1 MAIITVTTSADS
13 GAGSLRAAIASA
25 QSGDTIQF
33 AASLAN
39 QTIQLTSGQIEISA
53 GKSLTIDGSSAANL
67 TVSGNNASRIFLLKS
82 TSATPSNLTLKNL
95 TLANA
100 YTADQGGAILT
111 EHQAKLTVENVSFN
125 NNVADNGGGA
135 IFSAFEGSLTVTGSK
150 FVGNQAVKGNDERGA
165 GAIAFYGPGAL
176 TVSNSEFR
184 DNKGINGAAINS
196 LNGKLTIQ
204 NSKFINNDTT
214 SATVDTGNPNPTL
227 RGYGGA
233 IYADRASSTSE
244 PSGTIR
250 ILSSSFEG
258 NKGRAEG
265 GAAYFFTGTQ
275 DNVIIEKSSFK
286 DNQVQALSGGN
297 AGNGGAVTVL
307 SNGLNQGLT
316 ISGSSF
322 VNNTAANQGGG
333 LWTMDAPTTITNS
346 TFSGNTVPANSTE
359 AYNRI
364 GGGMAL
370 YSPTDIINTTI
381 AFNKAGW
388 VGGGVAADKKYTVT
402 AKNTIFY
409 NNTAENGGND
419 WKIQQQTSREL
430 SDGGGNIQ
438 FPDLLSNQSNR
449 FNDNRATANIKVIDP
464 LLGALQDNGG
474 GILTH
479 ALLAGSP
486 AINAGVSAGAPGVD
500 QRGFTRDSQID
511 AGAIEFGAAGS
522 STPLPVQTPTS
533 GNDVITGTRKS
544 ELLLGAAGNDLLTGG
559 LGADTQT
566 GGTGADRFV
575 YAGANQQA
583 ALAQSRVNNLDVIT
597 DFNTGEGDRIKLD
610 FDNNPATIQLPNKLF
625 NAGKVTGNGLE
636 AAVRSAYK
644 DKNQKQQG
652 NQAIAGNEA
661 VLLQWR
667 QHTFLSVNDGAKALS
682 SNRDLVAEVT
692 GIQWAGQDAT
702 AGSLPVSRYFA

>member
-13 GAGSLRAAIASA
+13 GAGSLRAAIALA

-82 TSATPSNLTLKNL
+82 TAATPSNLTLKNL

-125 NNVADNGGGA
+125 NNVADQGGGA

-150 FVGNQAVKGNDERGA
+150 FIGNQAVKGNDERGA

-214 SATVDTGNPNPTL
+214 AAAVDTGNPNPTL

-233 IYADRASSTSE
+233 IYADRASSTTE

-265 GAAYFFTGTQ
+265 GAAYLFTGTQ
-275 DNVIIEKSSFK
+275 DNVIIENSSFK

-307 SNGLNQGLT
+307 SNGLNKGLT

-486 AINAGVSAGAPGVD
+486 AINAGVSAGAPGID
-500 QRGFTRDSQID
+500 QRGFARDSQID
-511 AGAIEFGAAGS
+511 AGAIEFGAVG
-522 STPLPVQTPTS
+522 TKPLPVQPPTS
-533 GNDVITGTRKS
+533 GNDVITGTAKG
-544 ELLLGAAGNDLLTGG
+544 ELLLGAAGNDVLTGR

-566 GGTGADRFV
+566 GGLGADVFV
-575 YAGANQQA
+575 YAAATQQA
-583 ALAQSRVNNLDVIT
+583 ALAQSRLNSLDAIT
-597 DFNTGEGDRIKLD
+597 DFNSSEGDRIKLD
-610 FDNNPATIQLPNKLF
+610 FDNNPATLQLPKQLL
-625 NAGKVTGNGLE
+625 NAGKVTGNTLD
-636 AAVRSAYK
+636 AAVRSAYI
-644 DKNQKQQG
+644 DKNQKRQG
-652 NQAIAGNEA
+652 NQAMASNEA
-661 VLLQWR
+661 VIWQWR
-667 QHTFLSVNDGAKALS
+667 QRTFLSVNDRTKGFA
-682 SNRDLVAEVT
+682 SNRDLVAEIT

-702 AGSLPVSRYFA
+702 TGSLPVTRYFA